1 MQRFILLTTEM
12 RGAKNLVR
20 ILTKGDND
28 FSQGAVQTPLLVS
41 LANTSS
47 YGKSSII
54 RKTTCKLGKSSNE
67 RQGST
72 WSGFLHCGGR
82 PGDRFLRVCAIKSDA
97 MKENTKRLIRV
108 CPLERVFIY

>member
-1 MQRFILLTTEM
+1 M
-12 RGAKNLVR
+12 
-20 ILTKGDND
+20 
-28 FSQGAVQTPLLVS
+28 QTPLLVS

-47 YGKSSII
+47 YGKSGII

-82 PGDRFLRVCAIKSDA
+82 PGGRFLRVCAIKSDA

>member
-1 MQRFILLTTEM
+1 M
-12 RGAKNLVR
+12 
-20 ILTKGDND
+20 
-28 FSQGAVQTPLLVS
+28 QTPLLVS
-41 LANTSS
+41 LAKTPS

-82 PGDRFLRVCAIKSDA
+82 PGDRFLRVCAINSDA
-97 MKENTKRLIRV
+97 MKENPKRLIRV
-108 CPLERVFIY
+108 CPLESLHLLTGVPIQLLSNLFSLPVSLLAFEISTDNLIFS